1 MVLLHFLRWVRE
13 RACFDFDVLFR
24 KGGELEPECA
34 ALANRSYRWPE
45 TYEDLAAPEAQS
57 LDELLERLGGNHYQ
71 LIYANSIICSHM
83 LPSLWNALRVPVIV
97 HVHELEGLIQ
107 LTCGDGILDQVV
119 SRVSRFIAVSDLVR
133 DNLVERHD
141 IPPDRIA
148 RIPEFVEAA
157 LPITRQPVAIRET
170 LGVPPDAVLV
180 GACGKVGW
188 RKGTDLFIAVAERV
202 SRLSRR
208 PIHFV
213 WLGDHGSRADLV
225 QLQQDVQKLNLD
237 GRVHFPGS
245 TSEPQNYFNAF
256 DLFLMTSREDPFPLV
271 CLESGRAGNPII
283 CFDKA
288 VGCREYVD
296 ASCGHLS
303 PYLDVDDM
311 AAAVVEFADDER
323 RESASR
329 VIRERVSDYTVEN
342 YAPKIADTI
351 TQVVDRG
358 PSGDGNGVSHRV
370 ASPRNEPARTRPRGG
385 KTGERRCFIMIGP
398 LGAGK
403 TTFAKRFCEERG
415 LVYLSPDDH
424 WDRSK
429 LREYSNE
436 ISINAWGN
444 VYAQIYECIKREQEF
459 LVDTAQRERRSRREI
474 TGIIRS
480 MSHGEY
486 KITGIH
492 VKRDLG
498 QCLESV
504 RGREEIVPDE
514 RVREYYDS
522 LQQQPPDPGDG
533 YDEIIEVDGGGDTE
547 SI

>member
-1 MVLLHFLRWVRE
+1 
-13 RACFDFDVLFR
+13 
-24 KGGELEPECA
+24 
-34 ALANRSYRWPE
+34 
-45 TYEDLAAPEAQS
+45 
-57 LDELLERLGGNHYQ
+57 
-71 LIYANSIICSHM
+71 
-83 LPSLWNALRVPVIV
+83 
-97 HVHELEGLIQ
+97 
-107 LTCGDGILDQVV
+107 
-119 SRVSRFIAVSDLVR
+119 
-133 DNLVERHD
+133 
-141 IPPDRIA
+141 
-148 RIPEFVEAA
+148 
-157 LPITRQPVAIRET
+157 
-170 LGVPPDAVLV
+170 
-180 GACGKVGW
+180 
-188 RKGTDLFIAVAERV
+188 
-202 SRLSRR
+202 
-208 PIHFV
+208 
-213 WLGDHGSRADLV
+213 
-225 QLQQDVQKLNLD
+225 
-237 GRVHFPGS
+237 
-245 TSEPQNYFNAF
+245 
-256 DLFLMTSREDPFPLV
+256 
-271 CLESGRAGNPII
+271 
-283 CFDKA
+283 
-288 VGCREYVD
+288 
-296 ASCGHLS
+296 
-303 PYLDVDDM
+303 
-311 AAAVVEFADDER
+311 
-323 RESASR
+323 
-329 VIRERVSDYTVEN
+329 
-342 YAPKIADTI
+342 
-351 TQVVDRG
+351 
-358 PSGDGNGVSHRV
+358 
-370 ASPRNEPARTRPRGG
+370 
-385 KTGERRCFIMIGP
+385 MIGP